1 MKMNEYRYRKSA
13 AIVGGLFILAT
24 AVSIV
29 SLFVLGSALDGPN
42 FILTLSDIE
51 NNVRIAAALEA
62 VLAISLIGIGAILFP
77 ILREQVDNL
86 GMAYAVL
93 RLVEGVL
100 IIASTVCLLVMLSLG
115 QDYAN
120 GLLDESSARSLGML
134 LVSLREWFLLFGTL
148 IFLGLG
154 GLVLN
159 YVLYRSMLVPRWLS
173 AWGIIGAICILLY
186 GAIGLFGVDTSA
198 LDATSLLALPVA
210 TQEMVLAAWLIFK
223 GFSTTEN
230 TAGTPVT
237 A

>member
-1 MKMNEYRYRKSA
+1 MIENCYRKSA
-13 AIVGGLFILAT
+13 AIVGALFILAT

-42 FILTLSDIE
+42 FILMLPDVV
-51 NNVRIAAALEA
+51 NNVQIAAALEA
-62 VLAISLIGIGAILFP
+62 VLAISLIGIGAIMFP
-77 ILREQVDNL
+77 ILRSQADDL
-86 GMAYAVL
+86 GMAYAIL
-93 RLVEGVL
+93 RLVEAVF

-120 GLLDESSARSLGML
+120 GLLDEASARSLGML

-159 YVLYRSMLVPRWLS
+159 YVLYRSILVPRWLS
-173 AWGIIGAICILLY
+173 AWGIIGGICILLY
-186 GAIGLFGVDTSA
+186 GAVGLFGVDTSA
-198 LDATSLLALPVA
+198 FDATSLLALPIA
-210 TQEMVLAAWLIFK
+210 TQEMALAAWLIVK

-230 TAGTPVT
+230 DMGTAVM